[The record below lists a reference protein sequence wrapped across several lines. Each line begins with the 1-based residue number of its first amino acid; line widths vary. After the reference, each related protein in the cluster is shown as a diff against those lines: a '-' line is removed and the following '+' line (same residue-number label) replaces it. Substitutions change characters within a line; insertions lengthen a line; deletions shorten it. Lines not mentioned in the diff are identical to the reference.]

1 MMEFLF
7 RKPLLRLIIEVVI
20 YVPLKKYGNNNVDAE
35 KYFLLERVREATP
48 HVEQ

>member
-1 MMEFLF
+1 MEFLF

-20 YVPLKKYGNNNVDAE
+20 YVPLKKYGNNVDAE